1 MYTIRSTTPMTATD
15 GHVDIDFSDRAG
27 WSENMGAIILPI
39 MMGDEECGPFV
50 ALSYVEPT
58 DEQMPLS
65 FAHAHA
71 SDNWRI
77 SVRGTTNMGR
87 DAYEQGQFRFHD
99 GGVPYASDNFA
110 WGPDGG
116 YGIIMFADRRGFPI
130 RPVKA
135 ELAEQMME
143 PQIEAG
149 RAMGIDVQDPC
160 PGAPAIITTLGP
172 TDRAHLDGG
181 FDTSEQWDEI
191 APGVRMAAGLAGEP
205 TCGPVLVFV
214 DCAAGTE
221 AVAAHS
227 VGSETLVAPV
237 SGSIDAA
244 GVTLS
249 QGDVRVEEADVE
261 QPALVAGPDGAQL
274 VLIFADRRELRSAL
288 DDGRF
293 SGALGAAL
301 SSALEDLQRQ
311 LPLAGS
317 TS

>member
-1 MYTIRSTTPMTATD
+1 MYTIRSTTPMTAVD
-15 GHVDIDFSDRAG
+15 GHVDINFADRDG
-27 WSENMGAIILPI
+27 WAENMGATILGI
-39 MMGDEECGPFV
+39 MMGDQQCGPFV

-58 DEQMPLS
+58 STQMPLS

-135 ELAEQMME
+135 ELAEQMVPAQE
-143 PQIEAG
+143 VAG

-160 PGAPAIITTLGP
+160 PGAPAIVTTLGR
-172 TDRAHLDGG
+172 TTRAHLDGG
-181 FDTSEQWDEI
+181 FDASEQWDEI

-205 TCGPVLVFV
+205 TCGPVLVFL

-221 AVAAHS
+221 AAPVRS
-227 VGSETLVAPV
+227 IGSETLVAPV

-244 GVTLS
+244 GVTMR
-249 QGDVRVEEADVE
+249 QGDVRIEEADVDH
-261 QPALVAGPDGAQL
+261 PAFIAGLDGAQV
-274 VLIFADRRELRSAL
+274 VLIFADRRELRSSL
-288 DDGRF
+288 DDGRM

-301 SSALEDLQRQ
+301 SPVLEDLQRQ

-317 TS
+317 AP